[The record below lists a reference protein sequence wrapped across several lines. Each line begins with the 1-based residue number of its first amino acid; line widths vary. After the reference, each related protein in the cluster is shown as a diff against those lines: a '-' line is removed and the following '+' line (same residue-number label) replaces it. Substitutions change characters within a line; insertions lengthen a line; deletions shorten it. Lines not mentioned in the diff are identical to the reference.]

1 MKRIIV
7 LIAMSLILIYGI
19 ITMVNNIFCFDDTHR
34 GIYPVN
40 PYCTK
45 CHGRDGFTQHECTNP
60 NGEDKY
66 CRLCGKKVVNK

>member
-7 LIAMSLILIYGI
+7 LIAISLIFIYGI
-19 ITMVNNIFCFDDTHR
+19 IAMVNNIFCFDDTHR

-40 PYCTK
+40 PHCTK
-45 CHGRDGFTQHECTNP
+45 CHGRDGIIQHECTNP

-66 CRLCGKKVVNK
+66 CRLCGKIVVDK